1 MRSLNHKKFQPFPA
15 SLAKLSIYSFPA
27 LHLEETVEMTGIEA
41 AGFVLG
47 VLPLMISAAE
57 HYEDV
62 FRPFK
67 RYRKFAPEL
76 ELYQQQLGTQK
87 TIFRNECHLL
97 LATLTNRQTAKDM
110 LREDRHPSW
119 KDPDLNVRFSR
130 QLGDSEAACKS
141 TITLM
146 QVRLKEIEE
155 KTESFGSV
163 IQQSTPVRLSTP
175 LRFPV

>member
-1 MRSLNHKKFQPFPA
+1 MRSLNHKKFRDTPS
-15 SLAKLSIYSFPA
+15 SLVVKNYHLSSLY
-27 LHLEETVEMTGIEA
+27 LEETIRMTGVEA

-97 LATLTNRQTAKDM
+97 LASLTNRQTAKEM
-110 LREDRHPSW
+110 LREGKHPSW
-119 KDPDLNVRFSR
+119 EDPDLNQRFSR
-130 QLGDSEAACKS
+130 QLGDSEAACKN
-141 TITLM
+141 TITLV
-146 QVRLKEIEE
+146 QVRLKEVEE

-163 IQQSTPVRLSTP
+163 VQQSIPVRLQDP
-175 LRFPV
+175 

>member
-1 MRSLNHKKFQPFPA
+1 VG
-15 SLAKLSIYSFPA
+15 I
-27 LHLEETVEMTGIEA
+27 VEMTGVEA

-62 FRPFK
+62 FRPFN

-110 LREDRHPSW
+110 LRECKHFSW
-119 KDPDLNVRFSR
+119 NDPDLNERFSR
-130 QLGDSEAACKS
+130 QLGDSGVACKNIIS
-141 TITLM
+141 LM
-146 QVRLKEIEE
+146 RGKLGEIEE
-155 KTESFGSV
+155 KTESFGLV
-163 IQQSTPVRLSTP
+163 LQQSFPVRLRTSGQLSQEWFQRLITCSSS
-175 LRFPV
+175 VQ

>member
-1 MRSLNHKKFQPFPA
+1 MMKIESCGNEALGIMGASHPPSRRFASLRAQPSCKTSVALMRSLDHKKSRDTPS
-15 SLAKLSIYSFPA
+15 SLVVKNHHLSSLY
-27 LHLEETVEMTGIEA
+27 LEETIRMTGVEA

-97 LATLTNRQTAKDM
+97 LATLTNRQTAKEM
-110 LREDRHPSW
+110 LREGKHPS
-119 KDPDLNVRFSR
+119 
-130 QLGDSEAACKS
+130 
-141 TITLM
+141 
-146 QVRLKEIEE
+146 
-155 KTESFGSV
+155 
-163 IQQSTPVRLSTP
+163 
-175 LRFPV
+175 